1 MPSIFQDVF
10 ASSGGKW
17 FNFTNIK
24 GIFWPQPG
32 LGILKTPNIQITQ
45 FQYEKSVLKYL
56 LESIQESP
64 RLPSMP

>member
-1 MPSIFQDVF
+1 MPGIMDEILLTLSKYDYMPSIFQDFF

-32 LGILKTPNIQITQ
+32 RNLVKHLKNTVYSIL
-45 FQYEKSVLKYL
+45 L
-56 LESIQESP
+56 LEY
-64 RLPSMP
+64 

>member
-32 LGILKTPNIQITQ
+32 RNLVKHLKNTVYYSRSVGKQIA
-45 FQYEKSVLKYL
+45 
-56 LESIQESP
+56 LEIFCINN
-64 RLPSMP
+64 MT